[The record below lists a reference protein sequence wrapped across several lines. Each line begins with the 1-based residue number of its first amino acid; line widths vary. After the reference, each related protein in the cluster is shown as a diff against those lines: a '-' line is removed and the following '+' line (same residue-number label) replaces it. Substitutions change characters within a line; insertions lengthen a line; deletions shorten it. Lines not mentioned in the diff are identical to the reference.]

1 MILDKNKTWH
11 VASRP
16 TFWMGCVSS
25 PSLPTALT
33 HPHFCRRC
41 RKRRRRPRC
50 PHSATSTPP
59 PPLTPPAPA
68 ADLAPLS
75 LHILITAPPA
85 PPLICE
91 VIGCSIPPRP
101 SSPCKICNG
110 RQICRTATDTCRF
123 FLCARTVK
131 KKRQDVIRRP
141 FTEGR
146 RFFSDARH

>member
-1 MILDKNKTWH
+1 MILDKNKTLH

-16 TFWMGCVSS
+16 TFCMGCVSS

-33 HPHFCRRC
+33 HPHLCRRC

-50 PHSATSTPP
+50 PHSATST
-59 PPLTPPAPA
+59 
-68 ADLAPLS
+68 S
-75 LHILITAPPA
+75 S
-85 PPLICE
+85 PPLIPRL
-91 VIGCSIPPRP
+91 PPLISHLSHFTFSLRHRRP
-101 SSPCKICNG
+101 RHQSVKSLAVQSPLRNG

-131 KKRQDVIRRP
+131 KKRQDVICRP